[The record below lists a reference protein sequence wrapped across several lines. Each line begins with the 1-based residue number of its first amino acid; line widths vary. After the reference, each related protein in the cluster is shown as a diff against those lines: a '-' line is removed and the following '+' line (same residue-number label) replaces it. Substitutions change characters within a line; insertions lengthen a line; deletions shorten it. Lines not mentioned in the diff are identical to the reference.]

1 MKKIIITVLAVMLM
15 VTCFTMNAF
24 AADATVTAGSASAK
38 QGETVTVDFEIGE
51 LTYLSLDAA
60 IVWDATALELVEV
73 VAGPAVHGNFLTN
86 NGKISVY
93 DIAEETVS
101 GVLVSATFKILA
113 NAIPA
118 NYDVEIDIIEARNNT
133 GAVLTVDAVAGTV
146 VVECAAHNPVADP
159 DTAIPG
165 TCSNPGK
172 EADLICSACG
182 ALVETGAEIIVPHTP
197 DGVVNKEFSNST
209 YHYETCTVCG
219 EKVNE
224 TAHTP
229 NVDEATTETA
239 KYCTVCDYVLEAK
252 VDHVHAGK
260 FVSGYLP
267 TCTQSGRIVYYAC
280 DCGMRFWDKA
290 CEDLIDD
297 YTDLI
302 LKKYGHS
309 YTGGKYEVTDEGHS
323 EKCIRCDVYGKVEAH
338 SGDVCECGYTAEH
351 KHTLVKVEAKD
362 ATCTADGNLEY
373 YYCSAEGCDWMQTAE
388 GMATNIK
395 NVTVPAGHKLEKVE
409 AKAAT
414 CTENGNNEYYLC
426 SVCKEYAEKTL
437 GGVATNPKNETIPA
451 AHDLVAV
458 AAKEATCTAD
468 GNIAYSY
475 CKNCDWMQTE
485 AGMATNVKA
494 VVLTKDHELVAVA
507 AKEATCTADGNI
519 AYSYC
524 KNCDYM
530 VTEAGMN
537 TNAKAV
543 ILTKDH
549 DLVKVDYK
557 APTATENG
565 NIAYS
570 YCKNCDYMVTEAGMN
585 TNAKAVIL
593 PATGEPAVTDPTPGT
608 TEPDES
614 KPTGDNGTIF
624 FVVVIVAVAALGAAA
639 LSFKKRED

>member
-1 MKKIIITVLAVMLM
+1 MKKLIVAALAAILM
-15 VTCFTMNAF
+15 VTCLTVSVF
-24 AADATVTAGSASAK
+24 AAGVTATGTAVSEAHIGDSVTVTFDIT
-38 QGETVTVDFEIGE
+38 TVT
-51 LTYLSLDAA
+51 YDAFKA
-60 IVWDATALELVEV
+60 VLEWDKTALELNSVNYVEANFSPEINQEKGIVTGATTSGKTCEGAFIEATFVVLATAKPGTTYTVGMALDLYLGDDVVENTVNPGTVEV
-73 VAGPAVHGNFLTN
+73 VCLNHNLQPVEG
-86 NGKISVY
+86 S
-93 DIAEETVS
+93 E
-101 GVLVSATFKILA
+101 
-113 NAIPA
+113 IPA
-118 NYDVEIDIIEARNNT
+118 
-133 GAVLTVDAVAGTV
+133 
-146 VVECAAHNPVADP
+146 
-159 DTAIPG
+159 
-165 TCSNPGK
+165 TCENPGK
-172 EADLICSACG
+172 YADLQCTECG
-182 ALVETGAEIIVPHTP
+182 AIEEGAEYYADHTP

-252 VDHVHAGK
+252 IDHVHAGN

-290 CEDLIDD
+290 CEDLIDN

-309 YTGGKYEVTDEGHS
+309 YTSGKYEVTDEGHS

-338 SGDVCECGYTAEH
+338 SGEECECGYTAEH

-373 YYCSAEGCDWMQTAE
+373 YYCTAEGCDWMQTAE

-451 AHDLVAV
+451 AHDLVKV
-458 AAKEATCTAD
+458 EAKEATCAAD
-468 GNIAYSY
+468 GNIAYYY
-475 CKNCDWMQTE
+475 CTKCDWMQTE
-485 AGMATNVKA
+485 AGMATNAKA

-507 AKEATCTADGNI
+507 AKEATCAVDGNI

-593 PATGEPAVTDPTPGT
+593 PATGEPATTDPTPGT

-624 FVVVIVAVAALGAAA
+624 FVVVIVAVAALGASA